1 MNKVARIFTSE
12 SAVNPIVAII
22 LGLLFGALVML
33 AGGYNPIA
41 AYGALFSRIFGN
53 AYDIGESIRAI
64 TPLILT
70 GLSVAFAFR
79 TGLFNIGAEGQF
91 VMGMTG
97 PHLSVSK

>member
-12 SAVNPIVAII
+12 SAVNPIVAIV

-41 AYGALFSRIFGN
+41 AYGALFSRVFGN
-53 AYDIGESIRAI
+53 SYDIGESIRAI

-79 TGLFNIGAEGQF
+79 TGLLTSELKGSSSWG
-91 VMGMTG
+91 
-97 PHLSVSK
+97 